1 MDGEFARVNIVGRVV
16 DKHASAAREGGGGPV
31 TRLIYAVK
39 NKREEIKLLF
49 DH

>member
-16 DKHASAAREGGGGPV
+16 DKHASAAREGGGPV

>member
-16 DKHASAAREGGGGPV
+16 DKHASAGKGGGPV